1 MLCKLLAMEGKCRL
15 TTTEQQCAAR
25 QMKEE
30 LCYVAQD
37 PSTERFGPENEPK
50 TIKNHPKTMNK
61 P

>member
-1 MLCKLLAMEGKCRL
+1 MEGKCRL